1 MPDKKPISIP
11 DHNNKYK
18 YIPPILRSRMP
29 EYVHNMGVAPETT
42 VTAKAPLFPGSASA
56 QYNYNKAVGKSTA
69 VHALKPSY
77 PIVDILAGRGGFKAA
92 EKGFKLMKS
101 NPGWLSKNSN
111 KILKAIML
119 LNQAK
124 EIRDLEK

>member
-1 MPDKKPISIP
+1 MPDKKPISVP
-11 DHNNKYK
+11 DHNKKYK
-18 YIPPILRSRMP
+18 YIPPSLRSRMP

-42 VTAKAPLFPGSASA
+42 VTAKAPMFPASVYTRSEYDRATGGTGSM
-56 QYNYNKAVGKSTA
+56 
-69 VHALKPSY
+69 HALKPSY
-77 PIVDILAGRGGFKAA
+77 PVFDVLAGRGGLKAA
-92 EKGFKLMKS
+92 GKGFHLMKS

-124 EIRDLEK
+124 ETRDLEK